1 MLGKTMFILVLAFA
15 ARAQA
20 ADTTGTWTIQDM
32 QVANRVLFS
41 LQVTGGG
48 KGNFQSSSEF
58 DMSQVQGLTMAQ
70 MASPS
75 GTIVRF
81 DIMREAGTFI
91 CEGYFKAGNG
101 AGTFVFKPS
110 LSFVSQ
116 MASLGFPDVAEDKLF
131 SMAVHDIGMRYAAE
145 IHAMGL
151 RVPTAS
157 KLIAMKIHGVT
168 PGYVRKMQARWPEVT
183 LDQLISL
190 RIHGID

>member
-15 ARAQA
+15 LSAQA
-20 ADTTGTWTIQDM
+20 ADTTGTWAIQDL
-32 QVANRVLFS
+32 QVANRIQFS
-41 LQVTGGG
+41 LHVTEGG

-58 DMSQVQGLTMAQ
+58 DVSQVQGLTMTQ
-70 MASPS
+70 MASSS

-81 DIMREAGTFI
+81 EIMREAGTFI

-101 AGTFVFKPS
+101 AGTFLFKPS
-110 LSFVSQ
+110 LSFSSQ
-116 MASLGFPDVAEDKLF
+116 MATLGFSDVAEDRLF
-131 SMAVHDIGMRYAAE
+131 SMALHDIGMRYAAE
-145 IHAMGL
+145 IQAMGL
-151 RVPTAS
+151 KVPTAS

-168 PGYVRKMQARWPEVT
+168 PEYIRKMQARWPEIT

>member
-1 MLGKTMFILVLAFA
+1 MFEKTMFILVFAFA
-15 ARAQA
+15 VPAQA
-20 ADTTGTWTIQDM
+20 ADTTGTWAIQDV
-32 QVANRVLFS
+32 QVANRVQFS

-48 KGNFQSSSEF
+48 KSTFQSSSEF
-58 DMSQVQGLTMAQ
+58 DMSQVDGLTMAQ

-101 AGTFVFKPS
+101 AGTFIFKPS
-110 LSFVSQ
+110 PSFVSQ
-116 MASLGFPDVAEDKLF
+116 MATLGFSDVGEDMLF

-145 IHAMGL
+145 IQAMGL
-151 RVPTAS
+151 KVPTAS
-157 KLIAMKIHGVT
+157 KLIAMRIHGVT
-168 PGYVRKMQARWPEVT
+168 PGYVRKMQARWPEIT

>member
-1 MLGKTMFILVLAFA
+1 MLEKTLFILVIAFA
-15 ARAQA
+15 VPGQA
-20 ADTTGTWTIQDM
+20 ADTTGTWAIQDL
-32 QVANRVLFS
+32 QVANRVQFS
-41 LQVTGGG
+41 LQVTDGGR
-48 KGNFQSSSEF
+48 GNFQSSSEF
-58 DMSQVQGLTMAQ
+58 DLSQVQGLTTAQ

-75 GTIVRF
+75 GMIVRF

-101 AGTFVFKPS
+101 AGTFLFKPS

-116 MASLGFPDVAEDKLF
+116 MATLGFSDATEDKLF
-131 SMAVHDIGMRYAAE
+131 SMAVHDVGMRYAAE
-145 IHAMGL
+145 IQAMGL

-168 PGYVRKMQARWPEVT
+168 PGYVRRIQARWPDVT

>member
-1 MLGKTMFILVLAFA
+1 MLGKTVFILVLAFA
-15 ARAQA
+15 VTAQA
-20 ADTTGTWTIQDM
+20 DDTTGTWTIQDV

-58 DMSQVQGLTMAQ
+58 DMSQVQGLTAAQ
-70 MASPS
+70 MASS
-75 GTIVRF
+75 TGTVVRF

-116 MASLGFPDVAEDKLF
+116 MATLGFADVAEDKLF

-145 IHAMGL
+145 IQAMGL
-151 RVPTAS
+151 KVPTAS

>member
-1 MLGKTMFILVLAFA
+1 MLEKTLFILVIAFA
-15 ARAQA
+15 VPAQA
-20 ADTTGTWTIQDM
+20 ADTTGTWAIQDL
-32 QVANRVLFS
+32 QVANRVQFS
-41 LQVTGGG
+41 LQVTDGGRS
-48 KGNFQSSSEF
+48 NFQSSSEF
-58 DMSQVQGLTMAQ
+58 DLSQVQGLTTAQ

-75 GTIVRF
+75 GMIVRF

-101 AGTFVFKPS
+101 AGTFLFKPS

-116 MASLGFPDVAEDKLF
+116 MATLGFSDATEDKLF
-131 SMAVHDIGMRYAAE
+131 SMAVHDVGMRYAAE
-145 IHAMGL
+145 IQAMGL

-168 PGYVRKMQARWPEVT
+168 PGYVRRIQARWPDVT

>member
-1 MLGKTMFILVLAFA
+1 MLGKTVFILVLAFA
-15 ARAQA
+15 VPAQA
-20 ADTTGTWTIQDM
+20 ADATGTWAIQDL
-32 QVANRVLFS
+32 QVANRVQFS
-41 LQVTGGG
+41 LQTTGGG

-70 MASPS
+70 MTSPS

-81 DIMREAGTFI
+81 DIMREAGTSV

-110 LSFVSQ
+110 LSFISQ
-116 MASLGFPDVAEDKLF
+116 MATLGFSDITEDKLF
-131 SMAVHDIGMRYAAE
+131 SVAVHDIGMRYAAE

-151 RVPTAS
+151 KVHTAS

-168 PGYVRKMQARWPEVT
+168 PGYIRKMQGRWPEIT